1 MACFEC
7 GGQSQLRSS
16 SMVKRIIAIAVIYL
30 GAAFALAVLGA
41 TVFVRTESSDS
52 TLRRS
57 VTSLWGSPQEQ
68 APPRASY
75 SVPDTHTVTSME
87 DGRAVTRL
95 VNDRRKISLPLQKTR
110 VQADLHLDYR
120 QKGLMWYSTY
130 AVRFAGAYDFR
141 NDSTEPQDVSFF
153 FDFPASQAI
162 YDDVSFSV
170 NGAPLAVSNTG
181 TTALGNWTVPAG
193 QTATLQVAYR
203 SQGLQTWTY
212 NFGDSVSQVK
222 DFELRAT
229 TDFAGFDFPE
239 NSLSPTDKHRN
250 DSGAG
255 STLVWNYKNLIS
267 GYKIGVAMPEKLQP
281 GPLTARISFFAP
293 VSLLFFFFVMFVLT
307 TVRQIELHPM
317 NYFFLACAFFA
328 FHLLM
333 AYLVDH
339 ISVHLAFAI
348 CSAVSVFL
356 VISYLRLVVGLRFA
370 AVEAGVTQLIYLVLF
385 SYAFFFE
392 GFTGLAI
399 AILTLFVVM
408 QVTGRISWSEQ
419 FARR

>member
-1 MACFEC
+1 
-7 GGQSQLRSS
+7 
-16 SMVKRIIAIAVIYL
+16 MVKRIVAIAVIYL
-30 GAAFALAVLGA
+30 GAAFAWAVLGA

-239 NSLSPTDKHRN
+239 NSLSPTEKN
-250 DSGAG
+250 GNASGPG

-370 AVEAGVTQLIYLVLF
+370 AVEAGITQLIYLVLF

-399 AILTLFVVM
+399 AIGAILTLFVVM
-408 QVTGRISWSEQ
+408 QVTGRIRWSEQ
-419 FARR
+419 FARRPA